1 VDPNEGFHWLYFSS
15 HTLGLLAYS
24 FMLYIL
30 HLFVISNRWTVS
42 VVSADDTIL
51 EAVHEQQLL
60 VRMKR
65 TLSLRFRGL
74 FPSLVS

>member
-1 VDPNEGFHWLYFSS
+1 MVYPCCPSFSLSHFYSVDPNEGFHWLYFSS

-42 VVSADDTIL
+42 AVSADDTIL
-51 EAVHEQQLL
+51 EVVHEQ
-60 VRMKR
+60 
-65 TLSLRFRGL
+65 SCW
-74 FPSLVS
+74 